1 MDIREAVKDKANYA
15 DIVTYF
21 QNLNILDLDQM
32 ALLID
37 TIDEMSEE
45 IFEHYRAL
53 QLIFRKEAA
62 DIIEQRKQEGSF
74 AFLTEA
80 QQKKLFAILEKG
92 CGLRAINQGKQKS
105 LSEPDVFLLAETEI
119 KDRKLGEI
127 GGSSYEAA
135 EKLT

>member
-21 QNLNILDLDQM
+21 KNLNILDLDQM

-80 QQKKLFAILEKG
+80 QQKKLFGILEKG
-92 CGLRAINQGKQKS
+92 CGLRTINREKY
-105 LSEPDVFLLAETEI
+105 EEYLAEL
-119 KDRKLGEI
+119 K
-127 GGSSYEAA
+127 
-135 EKLT
+135 